1 MNGYEM
7 PEYVVLQRV
16 KRETDEALRKSIQQV
31 QSAFAA
37 IRCIKEMPPLPKDL
51 KQINTKFVEESIKP
65 HLDAV
70 QSDASLTEEEKE
82 NKRKQWQIIMNKAT
96 HQVKLI
102 AEALDQWPD
111 VAWQWDELVSNFVA
125 SNIDSVVLQRSTFPT
140 PLESKQHYNLI
151 RECYDSVKR
160 LREWESKMD
169 CKTIPLMS
177 LTRYTAQQIA
187 EAWLSGDAVLCHKYD
202 ALFKRVG
209 ITNESYKGVI
219 IF

>member
-1 MNGYEM
+1 M
-7 PEYVVLQRV
+7 PEYVVLPRV
-16 KRETDEALRKSIQQV
+16 KRETDDSLRKTIQQV

-37 IRCIKEMPPLPKDL
+37 IRSIKEMPPLPKDL
-51 KQINTKFVEESIKP
+51 NEINAKFVEESIKP

-70 QSDASLTEEEKE
+70 KSDASLTEEEKE

-111 VAWQWDELVSNFVA
+111 VVWEYDELVSNFVA
-125 SNIDSVVLQRSTFPT
+125 SNIDSVVLQRSTFST
-140 PLESKQHYNLI
+140 PLEAKEHFQLI
-151 RECYDSVKR
+151 RDCYESVKR
-160 LREWESKMD
+160 LRDWESKMD

-209 ITNESYKGVI
+209 ISPESYKGVI

>member
-1 MNGYEM
+1 M

-16 KRETDEALRKSIQQV
+16 KRETDDALRKTIQQV

-70 QSDASLTEEEKE
+70 KGDASLTEEEKE
-82 NKRKQWQIIMNKAT
+82 KKRKQWQIILNKAI

-111 VAWQWDELVSNFVA
+111 VVWEYDELVSNFVA

-140 PLESKQHYNLI
+140 PLEAREHFQLI
-151 RECYDSVKR
+151 RDCYQSVKR
-160 LREWESKMD
+160 LRDWESKND

-187 EAWLSGDAVLCHKYD
+187 EAWLSGDAVLSHKYD

-209 ITNESYKGVI
+209 LSQESYKGAVI
-219 IF
+219 F